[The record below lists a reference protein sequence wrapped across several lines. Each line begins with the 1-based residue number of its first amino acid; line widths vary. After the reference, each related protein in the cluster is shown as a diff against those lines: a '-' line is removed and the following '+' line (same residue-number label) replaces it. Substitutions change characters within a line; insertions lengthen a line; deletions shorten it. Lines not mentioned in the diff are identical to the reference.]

1 MNKYFKSAVV
11 ASALFLPVL
20 AMTASAACLK
30 GKACAKEKL
39 STKSAEIVEMIKAV
53 APAHGVPT
61 WFALRIAKV
70 ESNYNPLA
78 RGSQG
83 ELGLYQL
90 KCATA
95 KEIGFRGNCSTL
107 LNPAVNIEYGLK
119 HLALAISKSKGNLK
133 LAASKHNGG
142 LSRKTLVAA
151 YVAKVF

>member
-1 MNKYFKSAVV
+1 MNNYFKSAVV
-11 ASALFLPVL
+11 LSALYL
-20 AMTASAACLK
+20 SI
-30 GKACAKEKL
+30 L
-39 STKSAEIVEMIKAV
+39 STTATAGCTGGNSCKADRIDPRNTAIVEMIKAV

-70 ESNYNPLA
+70 ESNYDPLA
-78 RGSQG
+78 VGSQG

-95 KEIGFRGNCSTL
+95 KQIGFRGNCSTL
-107 LNPAVNIEYGLK
+107 LNPAVNIQFGLK

-142 LSRKTLVAA
+142 LSRKTLVAS

>member
-70 ESNYNPLA
+70 ESNYNPRA
-78 RGSQG
+78 RGTHG

-90 KCATA
+90 KCSTA
-95 KEIGFRGNCSTL
+95 REVGFRGNCSTL
-107 LNPAVNIEYGLK
+107 LNPTVNIEYGLK
-119 HLALAISKSKGNLK
+119 HLSLAIQKSNGDLR

-142 LSRKTLVAA
+142 LGRTRLVAS